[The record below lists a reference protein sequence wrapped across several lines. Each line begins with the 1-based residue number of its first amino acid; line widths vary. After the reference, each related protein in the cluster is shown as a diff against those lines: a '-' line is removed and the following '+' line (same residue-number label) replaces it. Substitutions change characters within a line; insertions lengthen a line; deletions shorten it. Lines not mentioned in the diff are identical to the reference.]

1 MIVDEYTVAFQP
13 PFFKGYKMFYLKLYY
28 KLLNWEWYTNPNV
41 FRLFIHC
48 LLKANRVD
56 KNWQGFFIKR
66 GSFITSYA
74 HLAQELHLSIQ
85 QIRTAISKLELTGE
99 ITRKQ
104 QGSNTL
110 ITIKN
115 YNEYQP
121 SNKEDNTQITLN
133 QHSNNT
139 QITTTKECKNVYNDK
154 NVINSFS
161 YDPYCSKNK
170 KIFIQH
176 YKDIFNK
183 KVYLGRS
190 ELIRLSEIAK
200 DNNLEDVLP
209 IALNRLKNI
218 EFKDIDFKPSANWLL
233 RGNNFERVMNGE
245 FGSKE
250 EAKQQAIQQE
260 QDKQKEGLEKLRAL
274 NPELAEQLER
284 TMNEV

>member
-1 MIVDEYTVAFQP
+1 
-13 PFFKGYKMFYLKLYY
+13 
-28 KLLNWEWYTNPNV
+28 
-41 FRLFIHC
+41 
-48 LLKANRVD
+48 LKANRVD
-56 KNWQGFFIKR
+56 KNWQGFLIKR
-66 GSFITSYA
+66 GSFASSYA
-74 HLAQELHLSIQ
+74 HLAQELNLSVQ

-99 ITRKQ
+99 ITKKQ
-104 QGSNTL
+104 QGSSTV

-115 YNEYQP
+115 YNGYQP
-121 SNKEDNTQITLN
+121 SNKEDNTQITFN

-161 YDPYCSKNK
+161 YDPFNSKNK

-176 YKDIFNK
+176 YKNIFDK

-190 ELIRLSEIAK
+190 ELVRLSEIAK
-200 DNNLEDVLP
+200 DNDLEEVLP

-233 RGNNFERVMNGE
+233 RDNNFERVMNGE

-250 EAKQQAIQQE
+250 EEKQQE
-260 QDKQKEGLEKLRAL
+260 QQEQEEKDRYYIEQIRKTNPAL
-274 NPELAEQLER
+274 ADRLER
-284 TMNEV
+284 GEYEI